1 MQLSGNMISDW
12 RIKLYCTVLCLKLPK
27 TRLAISIGNSMI
39 GSGILG
45 INATSDISRY
55 YCYT

>member
-1 MQLSGNMISDW
+1 MISDW

-27 TRLAISIGNSMI
+27 TRLAISIGNSMTC
-39 GSGILG
+39 SGIFGL
-45 INATSDISRY
+45 NAKSDISRY